1 MAGTEP
7 QIPLP
12 IATAFSR
19 TVGDVLDKQTQTL
32 HLLPIGS
39 TTISGAMTV
48 LLESVNKLTKAMY
61 SVPSPPIE
69 VAPPPAAGPG
79 KKGAA
84 SAAPPAIVAPPQ
96 STFPPIPLC
105 LSTAGAPQATR
116 VPLDVLMKAITATL
130 TQPPDVPCEVRL
142 AVDYRS
148 GVLIK
153 QDKGPDGTPLPIG
166 EKDIMY
172 TFNGPQDPG
181 VNGHDVVEAIV
192 QQWKENEIVS
202 IEDPLHCRDIPS
214 LRLLKSRVT
223 ETIEKARADPS
234 CRELGYNRSG
244 VGGEEGCPLQVV
256 ADCACQSID
265 DLRVLAGEAVFNA
278 IKIRLEMVPSLGM
291 AIDICKAAREAG
303 WAVIISVNEDS
314 PETADTFIADFAV
327 GIGASQFM
335 GGGLLTCEYTSK
347 YNRLMEIQKENESIK
362 FIGKEFRR

>member
-1 MAGTEP
+1 LLAVRIACARATSKFKGVPLYRLIADVAGTEP

-116 VPLDVLMKAITATL
+116 VPLDVLMK
-130 TQPPDVPCEVRL
+130 
-142 AVDYRS
+142 
-148 GVLIK
+148 
-153 QDKGPDGTPLPIG
+153 
-166 EKDIMY
+166 
-172 TFNGPQDPG
+172 
-181 VNGHDVVEAIV
+181 
-192 QQWKENEIVS
+192 VS
-202 IEDPLHCRDIPS
+202 VC
-214 LRLLKSRVT
+214 V
-223 ETIEKARADPS
+223 
-234 CRELGYNRSG
+234 
-244 VGGEEGCPLQVV
+244 
-256 ADCACQSID
+256 
-265 DLRVLAGEAVFNA
+265 
-278 IKIRLEMVPSLGM
+278 
-291 AIDICKAAREAG
+291 
-303 WAVIISVNEDS
+303 
-314 PETADTFIADFAV
+314 
-327 GIGASQFM
+327 
-335 GGGLLTCEYTSK
+335 
-347 YNRLMEIQKENESIK
+347 
-362 FIGKEFRR
+362 